1 MCVVLWEG
9 RCAHFGAGM
18 EIREQLQELLLSYLL
33 GPRDET
39 QVSRLSASPTESSEK
54 LVFPPTV
61 FVQIL
66 TSLSTDSSC
75 LVVVVCFLLITSSL
89 RLPIRALNCF

>member
-1 MCVVLWEG
+1 MSSISSHNIFTTLFHFSVCARMCVVLWES

-54 LVFPPTV
+54 LVF
-61 FVQIL
+61 
-66 TSLSTDSSC
+66 SSYS
-75 LVVVVCFLLITSSL
+75 VCANSYESFH
-89 RLPIRALNCF
+89 